1 MKKAILLAALSLT
14 VSFLLVGCSS
24 QKSKDTAIE
33 EVTLENKVEQ
43 SSNITVETPEV
54 TTNTSDTDDIPP
66 AEGMVRSKLTNEW
79 VSAEIGQLRPLA
91 VMIPNDKSAL
101 PQYNISNADVLY
113 ECLVEGEITRLMAIY
128 GDWTNLERVGN
139 IRSCRDYYV
148 YWAFEWDAIY
158 CHAGGPFYIDEV
170 IGRRD
175 TNNINA
181 LVAPQGVFYRT
192 DDRSAPQN
200 LYLDGAD
207 IVSEATRLGYSLTPR
222 DNYSDD
228 NHFQFTSLSKPNNFE
243 EYGSKAVTATKIDL
257 ANAYP
262 VTQTWFEYNPEDG
275 LYYRYQ
281 APSGGAHIDAAT
293 DTQLAFKN
301 VLIQFTY
308 HEVRDDNGY
317 LAFQC
322 SDTSRDGWYFT
333 NGKGIHVNW
342 KKTSDYGA
350 TRYYDD
356 NGNEITMNTGKT
368 MICIIQD
375 GDTFSYSN

>member
-1 MKKAILLAALSLT
+1 MKKVSLLALLALSASLFLFGCGKKEEENIVEAETLET
-14 VSFLLVGCSS
+14 VDEANPTV
-24 QKSKDTAIE
+24 D
-33 EVTLENKVEQ
+33 EVTD
-43 SSNITVETPEV
+43 
-54 TTNTSDTDDIPP
+54 TSDDEVPP
-66 AEGMVRSKLTNEW
+66 EDGMVRSKLTNEW
-79 VSAEIGQLRPLA
+79 VSADVGNLRPLA

-128 GDWTNLERVGN
+128 GDWTGLERVGN

-170 IGRRD
+170 ISRKD

-181 LVAPQGVFYRT
+181 LTAPSGVFYRT
-192 DDRSAPQN
+192 TDRSAPQN

-207 IVSEATRLGYSLTPR
+207 IVKEANRLGYDLEPR
-222 DNYSDD
+222 DNYADD
-228 NHFQFTSLSKPNNFE
+228 IHYQFTSKSKPNNLD
-243 EYGSKAVTATKIDL
+243 EYGSDAVTASKIDL
-257 ANAYP
+257 SSAYP
-262 VTQTWFEYNPEDG
+262 VTQTYFEYNADDG

-281 APSGGAHIDAAT
+281 KPSGGAHMDAAT
-293 DTQLAFKN
+293 NTQLAFKN

-308 HEVRDDNGY
+308 HEVRDAKGY

-322 SDTSRDGWYFT
+322 NDTTRDGWFFT

-356 NGNEITMNTGKT
+356 NGNEIVLNTGKT
-368 MICIIQD
+368 MVCIVED
-375 GDTFSYSN
+375 GDTFSYTK

>member
-1 MKKAILLAALSLT
+1 MKKVSLLALLALSASLFLFGCGKKEEENIVEAETLET
-14 VSFLLVGCSS
+14 VDEANPTV
-24 QKSKDTAIE
+24 D
-33 EVTLENKVEQ
+33 EVTD
-43 SSNITVETPEV
+43 
-54 TTNTSDTDDIPP
+54 TSDDEVPP
-66 AEGMVRSKLTNEW
+66 EDGMVRSKLTNEW
-79 VSAEIGQLRPLA
+79 VSADVGNLRPLA

-128 GDWTNLERVGN
+128 GDWTGLERVGN

-170 IGRRD
+170 ISRKD

-181 LVAPQGVFYRT
+181 LTAPSGVFYRT
-192 DDRSAPQN
+192 TDRSAPQN

-207 IVSEATRLGYSLTPR
+207 IVKEANRLGYDLEPR
-222 DNYSDD
+222 DNYADD
-228 NHFQFTSLSKPNNFE
+228 IHYQFTSKSKPNNLD
-243 EYGSKAVTATKIDL
+243 EYGSDAVTASKIDL
-257 ANAYP
+257 SSAYP
-262 VTQTWFEYNPEDG
+262 VTQTYFEYNADDG

-281 APSGGAHIDAAT
+281 KPSGGAHMDAAT
-293 DTQLAFKN
+293 NTQLAFKN

-308 HEVRDDNGY
+308 HEVRDAKGY

-322 SDTSRDGWYFT
+322 NDTTRDGWFFT

-356 NGNEITMNTGKT
+356 NGNEVVLNTGKT
-368 MICIIQD
+368 MVCIVED
-375 GDTFSYSN
+375 GDTFSYTK